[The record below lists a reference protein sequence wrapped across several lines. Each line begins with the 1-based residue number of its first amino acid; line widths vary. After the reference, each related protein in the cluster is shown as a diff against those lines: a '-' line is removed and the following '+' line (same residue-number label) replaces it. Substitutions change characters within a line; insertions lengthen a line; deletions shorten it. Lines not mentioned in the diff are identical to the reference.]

1 MIVLFLAAVSATA
14 APPVVPYASVPSA
27 AYRDC
32 VSAQH
37 ARSPAPVARIGRGAC
52 AGKRSKLLSRVK
64 SHLGYGWAATAKT
77 TGQSKRM
84 KAQLKL
90 NAEQAVARY
99 EADLQAWLAARNFT
113 SSSVIPAKA
122 GAVDGR
128 RPSQA
133 AAEQAESPSGL
144 PLSRE

>member
-1 MIVLFLAAVSATA
+1 MIVALLVAASTVPQVA
-14 APPVVPYASVPSA
+14 PVVPYASAPSA

-37 ARSPAPVARIGRGAC
+37 ARSRAPVAQIGRGPC
-52 AGKRSKLLSRVK
+52 ASKRSKLFSRVK

-77 TGQSKRM
+77 TGQWKRM

-99 EADLQAWLAARNFT
+99 EADLQAWLG
-113 SSSVIPAKA
+113 SGGS
-122 GAVDGR
+122 DGGR
-128 RPSQA
+128 
-133 AAEQAESPSGL
+133 
-144 PLSRE
+144 